1 MVVFELSVSQSITE
15 SQGEEKHQSI
25 WKSEGWDKQSHNAI
39 QKSRAVWHGI
49 LIKVISQS
57 TKICLKCLLNYQ
69 NEFVFLK
76 QDRNCVLR

>member
-49 LIKVISQS
+49 LIKVI
-57 TKICLKCLLNYQ
+57 LNYQ